1 MMSPFHIAATDN
13 RSSGHSLVP
22 SSASR
27 VGACTLVLIAALFAA
42 SYGLAQQFDGPA
54 ELPLYT
60 VASSLADTPAPGGTI
75 SVPAGGNL
83 QAALDSANCG
93 DTIALQA
100 GATYAGVFTFP
111 AKNCDEQHWII
122 VRTSAPDSAL
132 PPEGQRLTPC
142 YAGVASLPNR
152 PAYNCAHP
160 QNVLARLSYS
170 KANGASPIVFLNGA
184 NHYRLIGLEITRPS
198 DKKQVVALVSVQN
211 AEEAAADH
219 LVFDRLW
226 VHGTAQDE
234 TRRGFYLTGTTNVA
248 IVDSYLNDFHCTA
261 RVGSCTDSQAISG
274 GSGNNP
280 NGPWKIEDN
289 FLEAAAENILF
300 GGAPATIVPMDITV
314 QYNHFYKVPQ
324 WQKGTP
330 GFVGG
335 YSGDPF
341 VVKNHFEIKNA
352 SRVLLEDNLFEYNWG
367 GFTQHGHSIV
377 VGPRNHYNK
386 VTKIGNQCAACA
398 GTDITIRYNKISHVG
413 AGLVVAA
420 IPVDNLGAQAAGRIS
435 IHDTVVDDI
444 DAVRYSGSG
453 NLFMVMNGWPT
464 RVLNNVMIQHVTG
477 FADPNHILLT
487 VGNSVDNPEMYAF
500 TFSNNLVLV
509 PQYPVWPYGMANDC
523 AHSNV
528 PVTEINKC
536 FTTYGFGTNVLISP
550 PQAYPPKEWPSGGN
564 MFPATIGDVGFE
576 NYNGGDYQLSPS
588 SPYKGKAGDGLDPGA
603 DIVGLNRELSGV
615 E

>member
-13 RSSGHSLVP
+13 RSSGHSLVH

-27 VGACTLVLIAALFAA
+27 VGACTLVLIVALFTA

-54 ELPLYT
+54 ELPRYT
-60 VASSLADTPAPGGTI
+60 VASSLADTPAPGSTI
-75 SVPAGGNL
+75 SVPTGGNL
-83 QAALDSANCG
+83 QAALNSANCG

-100 GATYAGVFTFP
+100 GATYTGLFTFP
-111 AKNCDEQHWII
+111 AKSCDDQHWFI

-152 PAYNCAHP
+152 PTYECAHP

-198 DKKQVVALVSVQN
+198 DKKQVVALVSVKDT
-211 AEEAAADH
+211 AAADH

-234 TRRGFYLTGTTNVA
+234 TRRGFELSGGTNVA

-261 RVGSCTDSQAISG
+261 RVGSCTDSQTISG
-274 GSGNNP
+274 GSGDNP
-280 NGPWKIEDN
+280 SGPWKIEDN

-300 GGAPATIVPMDITV
+300 GGAPATIVPSDITI

-352 SRVLLEDNLFEYNWG
+352 SRVLLEANLFEYNWG

-386 VTKIGNQCAACA
+386 VTKVGNQCAACA
-398 GTDITIRYNKISHVG
+398 GTDITFRYNKISHVG

-420 IPVDNLGAQAAGRIS
+420 IPVDNLGAQAAGRVS
-435 IHDTVVDDI
+435 IHDLVVDDI
-444 DAVRYSGSG
+444 DANRYTGSG

-477 FADPNHILLT
+477 FPDPNHILLT
-487 VGNSVDNPEMYAF
+487 IGNSVDNPEMYAF
-500 TFSNNLVLV
+500 TFSDN
-509 PQYPVWPYGMANDC
+509 
-523 AHSNV
+523 
-528 PVTEINKC
+528 
-536 FTTYGFGTNVLISP
+536 
-550 PQAYPPKEWPSGGN
+550 
-564 MFPATIGDVGFE
+564 
-576 NYNGGDYQLSPS
+576 
-588 SPYKGKAGDGLDPGA
+588 
-603 DIVGLNRELSGV
+603 
-615 E
+615 